1 MKNKGLKADPSKAK
15 VEGKEHGDKDE
26 KIGVRD
32 KLSSPSTENSHSD
45 LKSPITSTVKKLETI
60 AESETTHT
68 AESPDISQKEE
79 LKEPSTDSFPL
90 KKEGKEKD
98 ASPSKKPR
106 PPPLFIPRPVAQR
119 KGTPMSASELPCLL
133 LQPCL
138 NLGGSWSK
146 LRYYS

>member
-1 MKNKGLKADPSKAK
+1 MKNKGLKTDPSKAK

-32 KLSSPSTENSHSD
+32 KLSSPSMETSHSD

-68 AESPDISQKEE
+68 AESPDTSQKEK
-79 LKEPSTDSFPL
+79 LKEPLTESFPL
-90 KKEGKEKD
+90 KKERKEKD
-98 ASPSKKPR
+98 TSPSKKPR
-106 PPPLFIPRPVAQR
+106 PPPLFIPRPVAQG
-119 KGTPMSASELPCLL
+119 KGTPVSASELPRLL

-138 NLGGSWSK
+138 NLVGSWSE
-146 LRYYS
+146 LSYYN